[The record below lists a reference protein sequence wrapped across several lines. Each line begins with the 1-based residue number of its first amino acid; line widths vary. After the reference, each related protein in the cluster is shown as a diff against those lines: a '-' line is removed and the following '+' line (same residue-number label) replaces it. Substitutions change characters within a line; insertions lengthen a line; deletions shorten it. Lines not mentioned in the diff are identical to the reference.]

1 VSHAYPGSAPRP
13 NALLVTETKTGRGHV
28 TNLVNFA
35 RALLPKYRLD
45 AAIPESEVQKEL
57 LPYCRK
63 VFNGPRLEH
72 YLSDYQ
78 KLHDAGFSPVT
89 LGDLLALYGFC
100 NKDFIQ
106 NRFKWWQDFLWL
118 NKTEL
123 VVADFAPFA
132 QLAAQSLGVKTA
144 NVGMA
149 MTVPPPGMQ
158 RFSPILEGDG
168 PKPQIPEEKILDCIN
183 KTLVP
188 LGMPEL
194 ENLPDVFK
202 CDLRFACSL
211 PFWDP
216 YVFWRNEPY
225 FMPFSSPPLPNR
237 RDGRQI
243 FVYLSEHVSQLKVVM
258 DALGQ
263 TKLPVRLIINQD
275 QQWKPENIT
284 YNNIRIE
291 RRLIPPSE
299 IANQARMIICAGQ
312 AGISA
317 LALFS
322 GIPFLALPQLKEQ
335 VNNAHGAARL
345 GVSKNINANDLGR
358 NCSVWD
364 LSELI
369 SDMYRD
375 PNYQQRAAHQALQLR
390 SRFPS
395 DTGDAIRRHMSRL
408 ALDSIA

>member
-1 VSHAYPGSAPRP
+1 MSQGYLGSAPRR

-28 TNLVNFA
+28 TTLVNFA

-45 AAIPESEVQKEL
+45 AVTPDSSVQEEL
-57 LPYCRK
+57 LPFCRK

-72 YLSDYQ
+72 HHAEYQ
-78 KLHDAGFSPVT
+78 KLHDAAFHPVT
-89 LGDLLALYGFC
+89 MGDLLALYGFC
-100 NKDFIQ
+100 NADYIS

-118 NKTEL
+118 NRPEL

-132 QLAAQSLGVKTA
+132 LLAARSIGINTV

-168 PKPQIPEEKILDCIN
+168 PKPQIPEEKILQSIN
-183 KTLVP
+183 KALAP

-211 PFWDP
+211 AIWDP
-216 YVFWRNEPY
+216 YIFWRNEPY
-225 FMPFSSPPLPNR
+225 FMPISKPPLPNR
-237 RDGRQI
+237 RDGQQI

-263 TKLPVRLIINQD
+263 TKLPVRLVIGQD
-275 QQWKPENIT
+275 QHWTPDNIE
-284 YNNIRIE
+284 YKNIRIE
-291 RRLIPPSE
+291 QHTLPPNE
-299 IANQARMIICAGQ
+299 IATQARMIVCAGQ
-312 AGISA
+312 AGISS

-322 GIPFLALPQLKEQ
+322 GIPFLALPLLKEQ

-345 GVSKNINANDLGR
+345 GVSKHVNANDLGTS
-358 NCSVWD
+358 CSVAD
-364 LSELI
+364 LCKLVAG
-369 SDMYRD
+369 MYRD
-375 PNYQQRAAHQALQLR
+375 QNLQHRAAHQALKLR
-390 SRFPS
+390 SKFPS
-395 DTGDAIRRHMSRL
+395 DTVTSIRRHMSRL
-408 ALDSIA
+408 ALDEIA